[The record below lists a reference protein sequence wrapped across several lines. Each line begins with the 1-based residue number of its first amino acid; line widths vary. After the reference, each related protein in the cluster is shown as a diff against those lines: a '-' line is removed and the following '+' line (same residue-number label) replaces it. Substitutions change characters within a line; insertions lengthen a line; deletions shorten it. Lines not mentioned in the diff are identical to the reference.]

1 MNLSPEQKE
10 HAVGLIEMGEKLEAV
25 RYFQQTLNIT
35 AEQALVL
42 TEKLEQEVESSP
54 LLEEFKALQQ
64 EAQQKPGTNLGRLVG
79 GIFMSLGFIMLAV
92 VVYLIQSNY
101 QFAQRAI
108 PVKGKVISY
117 DNYESRDDDGGST
130 TMYTPTFQYDFEGK
144 TYTHKSS
151 TSSSSPGYEIDEEVE
166 VLVDPN
172 DPKEILIDSFWEKWF
187 LPVLLGFMGS
197 MFAGMGYLAYRV
209 FGKPHER
216 V

>member
-1 MNLSPEQKE
+1 MNLSPEQKA

-54 LLEEFKALQQ
+54 LLDEFKALQQ
-64 EAQQKPGTNLGRLVG
+64 EAKQKPGMNVGRLVG
-79 GIFMSLGFIMLAV
+79 GIFMSLGLIMLAV

-101 QFAQRAI
+101 QFAQRAV

-151 TSSSSPGYEIDEEVE
+151 TSSSSPSYEIDEEVD

-197 MFAGMGYLAYRV
+197 MFAGMGYLSYRV
-209 FGKPHER
+209 FGKPH
-216 V
+216 VGA